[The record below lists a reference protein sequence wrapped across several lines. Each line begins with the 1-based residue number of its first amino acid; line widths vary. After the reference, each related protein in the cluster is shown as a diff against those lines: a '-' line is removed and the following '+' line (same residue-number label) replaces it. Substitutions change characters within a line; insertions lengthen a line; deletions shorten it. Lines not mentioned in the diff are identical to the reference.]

1 MIDRLLRNRFLNT
14 AAFLLAADDKGGA
27 TDAGGDTGGADDK
40 GADQSNGKGS
50 SSQERDGGGAGKTT
64 VLNEDVGAEDDGG
77 DADGAGQDDDPFA
90 GLTPA
95 QKAAVE
101 KEIAWRDRQIARL
114 HAKKRSAEGDAEA
127 ALTIAQRATQSGK
140 APAAGADGKTFTQE
154 DVKREAQVLNAQQAY
169 DDSCVATD
177 VAGKKFYGDK
187 WVSATTKLA
196 KMGGVTVDDM
206 VNILATDNPAVVL
219 HSLSQDPDEYERIM
233 GLPPARRNA
242 AFVKLGLKEPP
253 KVAEATQEDLRPGDV
268 ARPVRPIQGSR
279 NSGSNSRVNLYDDK
293 VSDDDWYRE
302 RNATRRKKFSSVE

>member
-1 MIDRLLRNRFLNT
+1 MIDRLLRNRFLST
-14 AAFLLAADDKGGA
+14 VAFPLAADDKGGA
-27 TDAGGDTGGADDK
+27 TDAGGDTGGADDDK
-40 GADQSNGKGS
+40 GAGQDDGKGS
-50 SSQERDGGGAGKTT
+50 SSQGRDGGGAGKTT
-64 VLNEDVGAEDDGG
+64 VLAEDVGAEDDG
-77 DADGAGQDDDPFA
+77 DADQGQDDDIFA

-95 QKAAVE
+95 QKAKLE

-127 ALTIAQRATQSGK
+127 AITIAQRATQTAK
-140 APAAGADGKTFTQE
+140 PADDKKTFTQE

-177 VAGKKFYGDK
+177 VAGKKYYGDK

-253 KVAEATQEDLRPGDV
+253 KVAEETREDLRPGDV
-268 ARPVRPIQGSR
+268 ARPPRTIQGSR
-279 NSGSNSRVNLYDDK
+279 NSGNNSHVSLYDDK
-293 VSDDDWYRE
+293 VDDDAWYAA